1 MYRKRGI
8 TMKLLTTL
16 HDIKYLDLVLS
27 VADGILIGQTQYAKT
42 LTNDFGVDT
51 LEIILTAHDKQKEV
65 FIQLNRIFTD
75 SELIQVEQYIKELP
89 TDLITGFIGADLGL
103 IAVLEKL
110 NLSHKFVYNPETLL
124 TNDVDFNDL
133 STLNIKGAFVSKEI
147 TLEDILEI
155 GALKQ
160 YQLFYFGHG
169 HMSMFYSKRQMLDTF
184 MNYQH
189 ESNTLHNDKRLR
201 LSEAKRPD
209 EAYPIIEDD
218 AGTHVFRGHIF
229 NSFKAVE
236 KLESVVDY
244 FIVDTLF
251 LDDIYAIDIIKM
263 YKNKQIDSKVL
274 DQYNQTLHDGFL
286 FDESTIKG
294 EKND

>member
-1 MYRKRGI
+1 
-8 TMKLLTTL
+8 MKILTTL
-16 HDIKYLDLVLS
+16 HDIQYLDQILS
-27 VADGILIGQTQYAKT
+27 VADGILIGHTNFAKT
-42 LTNDFGVDT
+42 LTNDFGT
-51 LEIILTAHDKQKEV
+51 ETNQIIFHAYNQQKEI
-65 FIQLNRIFTD
+65 FILLNRIFTD
-75 SELIQVEQYIKELP
+75 SELTQVEQYIKDLP
-89 TDLITGFIGADLGL
+89 NDLITGFIGADLGL
-103 IAVLEKL
+103 ISVLEKL

-133 STLNIKGAFVSKEI
+133 ASLNIKGVFVSKEI
-147 TLEDILEI
+147 TLNDILDI

-169 HMSMFYSKRQMLDTF
+169 HMSMFYSKRQMLNTF
-184 MNYQH
+184 MDYQNA
-189 ESNTLHNDKRLR
+189 SNTLHEDKSLR
-201 LSEAKRPD
+201 LNEAKRPD
-209 EAYPIIEDD
+209 ESYPIIEDD

-229 NSFKAVE
+229 NSFKAID

-251 LDDIYAIDIIKM
+251 LDDAYALDIIKM
-263 YKNKQIDSKVL
+263 YKAKVIDASIMR
-274 DQYNQTLHDGFL
+274 QYNQTLHDGFL

>member
-1 MYRKRGI
+1 
-8 TMKLLTTL
+8 MKILTNL
-16 HDIKYLDLVLS
+16 HDMSKLDQVLMVS
-27 VADGILIGQTQYAKT
+27 DGILLGNQMYSKT
-42 LTNDFGVDT
+42 ITRDFLEDT
-51 LEIILTAHDKQKEV
+51 FKIIEKTHQHKKEV
-65 FIQLNRIFTD
+65 FILLNRIFTD
-75 SELIQVEQYIKELP
+75 NELLKVEQYIKDLP
-89 TDLITGFIGADLGL
+89 VDLITGFIGADLGL

-169 HMSMFYSKRQMLDTF
+169 HMSMFYSKRQMLNTF
-184 MNYQH
+184 MDYQN
-189 ESNTLHNDKRLR
+189 ESNILHDDKSLR

-209 EAYPIIEDD
+209 EVYPIIEDD
-218 AGTHVFRGHIF
+218 AGTHVFRGHVF
-229 NSFKAVE
+229 NSFKAIDQ
-236 KLESVVDY
+236 LESVVDY

-251 LDDIYAIDIIKM
+251 LDDDYAIKIIKM
-263 YKNKQIDSKVL
+263 YKENQIDITVFHA
-274 DQYNQTLHDGFL
+274 YNQILHDGFL

>member
-1 MYRKRGI
+1 
-8 TMKLLTTL
+8 MKILTTL
-16 HDIKYLDLVLS
+16 HDIEYLDQILS
-27 VADGILIGQTQYAKT
+27 VADGILIGHTNFAKT
-42 LTNDFGVDT
+42 LTNDFGT
-51 LEIILTAHDKQKEV
+51 ETNQIIFHAYNQQKEI
-65 FIQLNRIFTD
+65 FILLNRIFTD
-75 SELIQVEQYIKELP
+75 SELTQVEQYIKDLP
-89 TDLITGFIGADLGL
+89 NDLITGFIGADLGL
-103 IAVLEKL
+103 ISVLEKL

-133 STLNIKGAFVSKEI
+133 ASLNIKGVFVSKEI
-147 TLEDILEI
+147 TLNDILDI

-169 HMSMFYSKRQMLDTF
+169 HMSMFYSKRQMLNTF
-184 MNYQH
+184 MDYQNA
-189 ESNTLHNDKRLR
+189 SNTLHEDKSLR
-201 LSEAKRPD
+201 LNEAKRPD
-209 EAYPIIEDD
+209 ESYPIIEDD

-229 NSFKAVE
+229 NSFKAID

-251 LDDIYAIDIIKM
+251 LDDAYALDIIKM
-263 YKNKQIDSKVL
+263 YKAKVIDASIMR
-274 DQYNQTLHDGFL
+274 QYNQTLHDGFL